1 MSEKRKKL
9 FVWDETSDVF
19 DLSEADLFILAEE
32 ILGLPPQ
39 DIAARSEN
47 CREVLKNGVRC
58 DDFLGVR
65 RFVLCYAW
73 MELLKKKATSFKQAV
88 NDAWSYVRRFCP
100 NV

>member
-1 MSEKRKKL
+1 MGENL
-9 FVWDETSDVF
+9 LVWDENTDVF
-19 DLSEADLFILAEE
+19 ELSENDLYKLAEE
-32 ILGLPPQ
+32 VLGLPPQ

-47 CREVLKNGVRC
+47 CRDILKNGVKC

-73 MELLKKKATSFKQAV
+73 MELEKRKVTSFKQAV
-88 NDAWSYVRRFCP
+88 DDAWAYVRRFCP

>member
-1 MSEKRKKL
+1 MGDKL
-9 FVWDETSDVF
+9 FVWDENTDVF
-19 DLSEADLFILAEE
+19 ELSENDLFVLAEE
-32 ILGLPPQ
+32 VLGLPPQ

-47 CREVLKNGVRC
+47 CRDILKNGVKC

-73 MELLKKKATSFKQAV
+73 MELEKRKATSFKQAV
-88 NDAWSYVRRFCP
+88 DDAWAYVRRFCP

>member
-1 MSEKRKKL
+1 MEERPFKWYVNSDIFYLSENDL
-9 FVWDETSDVF
+9 FV
-19 DLSEADLFILAEE
+19 LAEE

-39 DIAARSEN
+39 DIEARSEA
-47 CREVLKNGVRC
+47 CREILRNGVKC

-88 NDAWSYVRRFCP
+88 NDAWAYVRRFCP

>member
-1 MSEKRKKL
+1 MGEKL
-9 FVWDETSDVF
+9 FTWDENTDVF
-19 DLSEADLFILAEE
+19 ELSENDLFVLAEE
-32 ILGLPPQ
+32 VLGLPPQ

-47 CREVLKNGVRC
+47 CRDILKNGVKC

-73 MELLKKKATSFKQAV
+73 MELEKMKVTSFKQAV
-88 NDAWSYVRRFCP
+88 DDAWAYVRRFCP

>member
-1 MSEKRKKL
+1 MEERPFKWYVNSDIFYLSENDL
-9 FVWDETSDVF
+9 FV
-19 DLSEADLFILAEE
+19 LAEE

-39 DIAARSEN
+39 DIEARSEA
-47 CREVLKNGVRC
+47 CRDILRNGVRC

-88 NDAWSYVRRFCP
+88 NDAWAYVRRFCP